1 MNELIMEVDN
11 DNVETQIEYTLGTMQ
26 VMSVTTEPL
35 DNGKTRLKFL
45 IVGQGVENG
54 NFAKNTMRTQSTE
67 EPQK

>member
-45 IVGQGVENG
+45 IVG
-54 NFAKNTMRTQSTE
+54 
-67 EPQK
+67 